1 MLRNYIKV
9 AFRRLTKNRFY
20 TLINLLGLSV
30 GFAAVLIIF
39 LFVKKERSFDK
50 FHTKLDRIEHLV
62 TIISRAS
69 GETRTTSTSAPIVP
83 EVITNFP
90 QVEAASRYDIQGI
103 KTKSDSILSNGEDI
117 RMSHAMVDQAFFRIF
132 DFKLKWGQYP
142 DFSKQPNAVV
152 ITDEKAKVMFG
163 NSKAALGKTF
173 PGYDDKVY
181 VVSGVIDNIPSA
193 SSIRFDMVSSLEY
206 AYPEGSNSRYMLTLW
221 GNDHIPS
228 VFLFNEGV
236 TSDQKEEVL
245 NGIEKVY
252 SQKAKNISNPISF
265 GLQPFNKAHFD
276 LDTND
281 RLNGQIDE
289 SYLLIFSAIAI
300 IILISSLS
308 NYCSLTL
315 SQSVERTKE
324 IGVRRVV
331 GARRFHILGN
341 YMIES
346 FLLAT
351 VAFVF
356 SLIITEL
363 SIPLLE
369 NTVNRSLGIE
379 IFASV
384 PQLAIIYSTA
394 ILISLISVLYPA
406 IIISKKKIN
415 DFKDTVGGRV
425 FSKNVVIN
433 IINGFQVTIFIF
445 LLAATVFVNKQ
456 LSFMQNT
463 NLGFD
468 KENILMVSVNTRES
482 IFKKDELKSEFS
494 KSPFVDHVGVV
505 SNYPREKGYEVLS
518 KEEQLNF
525 IEYKADAEF
534 FDIMGFTLLE
544 GRTLEN
550 LASHEKYVVINETA
564 AKALGFE
571 NSVGETF
578 NGQEIIGVMADF
590 HAESKREPI
599 KPLAW
604 KLFEGGNGYGWVMM
618 RVKGNDIQ
626 ALMADINERYEAVTD
641 SNKIVYQFFD
651 EDYQK
656 IYKSEL
662 VIKHLMEVFTVVAL
676 LISFF
681 GVLGT
686 SSYTVK
692 RRLKEI
698 SIRKVLG
705 ANLFNLNNAINR
717 SGVAWFLLGAL
728 IAVPAS
734 ILWVK
739 SWLAQFSYQTEI
751 TVFDYLPLLA
761 LSFVSILPAML
772 FQVVKAYH
780 SKTVDYL
787 KDE

>member
-9 AFRRLTKNRFY
+9 AFRRLAKNRFY

-62 TIISRAS
+62 TVISRES

-83 EVITNFP
+83 EVIVNFP
-90 QVEAASRYDIQGI
+90 QVEAASRYDIQGL
-103 KTKSDSILSNGEDI
+103 KTKSDSILSNGEEV
-117 RMSHAMVDQAFFRIF
+117 RMSHVKVDQDFFEIF
-132 DFKLKWGQYP
+132 DFRLKWGQYP
-142 DFSKQPNAVV
+142 DFSKQPNAAV
-152 ITDEKAKVMFG
+152 ITEEKAELMYG
-163 NSKAALGKTF
+163 NSKSALGKTF
-173 PGYDDKVY
+173 PGYEDRVY
-181 VVSGVIDNIPSA
+181 VVSGVIENVSSA
-193 SSIRFDMVSSLEY
+193 SSIRFDVITSLQY
-206 AYPEGSNSRYMLTLW
+206 AYPEGSKTHYMLTLW

-228 VFLFNEGV
+228 VLLFNEGI
-236 TSDQKEEVL
+236 TSNQKQEVL
-245 NGIEKVY
+245 EGIGKVY
-252 SQKAKNISNPISF
+252 RQKTKYMPNPISF
-265 GLQPFNKAHFD
+265 GLQPFSIAHFD
-276 LDTND
+276 LETSD
-281 RLNGQIDE
+281 RFSGQIDE

-351 VAFVF
+351 AAFVF

-369 NTVNRSLGIE
+369 DTVNRSLGIE

-415 DFKDTVGGRV
+415 DFKHTVGSRV

-433 IINGFQVTIFIF
+433 IINGFQVTVFIF

-482 IFKKDELKSEFS
+482 IFKKDELKNKFA
-494 KSPFVDHVGVV
+494 KSPFVDHVGIV
-505 SNYPREKGYEVLS
+505 SNYPREKGYEVLA

-544 GRTLEN
+544 GRKLEN
-550 LASHEKYVVINETA
+550 SGSHEKYVVINQTA

-571 NSVGETF
+571 NPVGETF

-599 KPLAW
+599 KPLAL
-604 KLFEGGNGYGWVMM
+604 KLFEGGDGYGWVMM

-626 ALMADINERYEAVTD
+626 GLMADINQRYEAVTD

-698 SIRKVLG
+698 SIRKDLG
-705 ANLFNLNNAINR
+705 ANLFNLNSAINR
-717 SGVAWFLLGAL
+717 SGVAWFFLGAL

-734 ILWVK
+734 LLWVK
-739 SWLAQFSYQTEI
+739 SWLTQFSYQAEI
-751 TVFDYLPLLA
+751 TVLDYLPLLA
-761 LSFVSILPAML
+761 LSFALILPAML
-772 FQVVKAYH
+772 FQVVKAFH